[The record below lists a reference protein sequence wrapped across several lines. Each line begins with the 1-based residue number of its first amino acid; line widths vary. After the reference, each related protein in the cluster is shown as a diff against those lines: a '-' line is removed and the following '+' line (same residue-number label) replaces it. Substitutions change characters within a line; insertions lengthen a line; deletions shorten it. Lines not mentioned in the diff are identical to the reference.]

1 MLNCWYPVPLI
12 VPLINSATGYNP
24 PMRANTA
31 SVLLAVSALALC
43 VPARLLGQIPTAL
56 ELEQALQSVDEE
68 APPVYEVEFLVFAY
82 NEFNPLEEEFP
93 PAKPKWS
100 KSPADYRITARPETL
115 EPSSADW
122 YLDSLTLPVTSD
134 NPLDPTTDTALI
146 PGVYPGADPAAGY
159 DPGQATSQPL
169 DSPIDNTD
177 NGVGT
182 PPETVEEPTTW
193 YQFLDPERF
202 ELGRAL
208 ARLGTLDAYTP
219 LLHGGW
225 SQAALLEDE
234 AIPLELGLFG
244 RLKPAGS
251 IRLHRSRFLHLTI
264 DVSIQDDYRY
274 RPAPIA
280 PGATS
285 PLTEFVGPTK
295 YVIQTQRRIRS
306 GELHFFD
313 HPAFGILVIVRP
325 APEEPEPEEGVT
337 EGPAA

>member
-1 MLNCWYPVPLI
+1 
-12 VPLINSATGYNP
+12 
-24 PMRANTA
+24 MRTNTA
-31 SVLLAVSALALC
+31 SVLLALSALALC
-43 VPARLLGQIPTAL
+43 VPARLLGQIPTAF
-56 ELEQALQSVDEE
+56 ELEQALQGVDEE
-68 APPVYEVEFLVFAY
+68 APPVYEVEFLVFTY

-100 KSPADYRITARPETL
+100 KSPADYRITATPETL

-122 YLDSLTLPVTSD
+122 YLDSLTLPVTPD
-134 NPLDPTTDTALI
+134 NPLDPTTDTAFI
-146 PGVYPGADPAAGY
+146 PGVYPGADP
-159 DPGQATSQPL
+159 
-169 DSPIDNTD
+169 
-177 NGVGT
+177 V
-182 PPETVEEPTTW
+182 PETEPVPETGPAIAEPTTW
-193 YQFLDPERF
+193 YQFLDPERL

-264 DVSIQDDYRY
+264 DVSVQDDYRY

-280 PGATS
+280 PDATS

-295 YVIQTQRRIRS
+295 YAIQTQRRIRS

-325 APEEPEPEEGVT
+325 APVEPEPQEGAASV
-337 EGPAA
+337 PAA